1 MPAQGAGGA
10 GVGDGDEDGDGTR
23 QTSAIKAPLLWSTK
37 AAEIKKKK
45 KQVKATGTHG

>member
-1 MPAQGAGGA
+1 MPAQGAV
-10 GVGDGDEDGDGTR
+10 GVGDGDGTR

-45 KQVKATGTHG
+45 KKQVKATGTHG

>member
-1 MPAQGAGGA
+1 MPAQGAGEA
-10 GVGDGDEDGDGTR
+10 GVGDGDGDGTR